1 MVWVGSDLPM
11 GWRVAFDCVL
21 GAWRAHEAE
30 LRGYLIHRLGN
41 VAGAEDLLQETFL
54 KSLRLGADFC
64 VIDNPRAWLFKVA
77 RNAVI
82 DQARLA
88 KPQVAL
94 PDDLPATADEPLT
107 PVDALDACLRR
118 NLAQMSDEDRQ
129 IIEQCD
135 LQGVRQADF
144 AKAHKLSLPAAKSRL
159 LRARKRLRD
168 ALMQNCQV
176 RFDESG
182 AVCCHVP
189 QP

>member
-1 MVWVGSDLPM
+1 M
-11 GWRVAFDCVL
+11 AFDCVL

-30 LRGYLIHRLGN
+30 LRNYLIQRLGN

-64 VIDNPRAWLFKVA
+64 VLENPRAWLFQVA

-88 KPQVAL
+88 KPQVVL
-94 PDDLPATADEPLT
+94 PDDLPATADDTLA

-118 NLAQMSDEDRQ
+118 NLAKMPDEDRQ

-144 AKAHKLSLPAAKSRL
+144 AKAHQLSLAATKSRL
-159 LRARKRLRD
+159 LRARKRLRES
-168 ALMQNCQV
+168 LIKNCQV

-182 AVCCHVP
+182 AVCCHAP